1 MKHLLTTVLGHYIQT
16 AGLVLYVMATTLS
29 ITHSHTHTFV
39 LAIILLIAFAE
50 STSRR
55 TFFYPLVLNLL
66 LLLSRSMELITLRH
80 NILIRLIKSLFQFFN
95 IIKVFLLLF
104 QYNILQIECFLFI
117 DIEFLPVS
125 LLALIKYST
134 ILNCINSFQND

>member
-1 MKHLLTTVLGHYIQT
+1 
-16 AGLVLYVMATTLS
+16 MATTLS

-80 NILIRLIKSLFQFFN
+80 NILIRLIKNLSLVRFFV
-95 IIKVFLLLF
+95 IIIVILINLLH
-104 QYNILQIECFLFI
+104 II
-117 DIEFLPVS
+117 
-125 LLALIKYST
+125 
-134 ILNCINSFQND
+134 

>member
-1 MKHLLTTVLGHYIQT
+1 
-16 AGLVLYVMATTLS
+16 MATTLS
-29 ITHSHTHTFV
+29 ITHSHTHTFF

-80 NILIRLIKSLFQFFN
+80 NILIRLIKNLSLVRFFV
-95 IIKVFLLLF
+95 IIIVILINLLH
-104 QYNILQIECFLFI
+104 II
-117 DIEFLPVS
+117 
-125 LLALIKYST
+125 
-134 ILNCINSFQND
+134 